1 MMWNRMLAVSL
12 LLGAWLWASTA
23 PSFAQDKPKPP
34 CQAAK
39 ATKALKA
46 KAPQAKQPA
55 QRKVAKAEAQTKTN
69 VQAKAPA
76 SRPTSRP
83 VARTTVVKMSAKEK
97 LVQKFWEAVV
107 LYDFQ
112 TLFGITGVPFVNDN
126 KCAIFAKFQDL
137 EDFLREKKVPKEIVV
152 GRPTVVKSGYTKSAF
167 VRSAL
172 DTLSPAT
179 TNCKDPKA
187 NKLIDA
193 INQYEVDFV
202 LVTLTVGKT
211 QVPTMMRLNKI
222 KGRWL
227 ITGLVN

>member
-12 LLGAWLWASTA
+12 LLGAWLWTSAA
-23 PSFAQDKPKPP
+23 PSFAQDKPKPRS
-34 CQAAK
+34 QAVK
-39 ATKALKA
+39 APKAQ
-46 KAPQAKQPA
+46 APQAKKPA
-55 QRKVAKAEAQTKTN
+55 QRPAPKAKAKA
-69 VQAKAPA
+69 QAKVPASRPA
-76 SRPTSRP
+76 SRPTVRI
-83 VARTTVVKMSAKEK
+83 TVVKMSAKEK
-97 LVQKFWEAVV
+97 LVQKFWESVV

-112 TLFGITGVPFVNDN
+112 ALFGITGVPFVNDN

-137 EDFLREKKVPKEIVV
+137 EDFLREKKVPKEVTI

-179 TNCKDPKA
+179 TNCEDPKS

-211 QVPTMMRLNKI
+211 QIPTMMRLNKI

-227 ITGLVN
+227 VTGLVN